1 MMLAA
6 KDRTFVL
13 LLQYTMPERPRA
25 RLNFITAYVDFPHDF
40 HIEWEIMGNRL
51 SIHLWC
57 RVAVSAIFRQK

>member
-40 HIEWEIMGNRL
+40 HI
-51 SIHLWC
+51 
-57 RVAVSAIFRQK
+57 